1 MTFTAQQIAEF
12 LQGEVIGNKDIE
24 VSSLSKIE
32 EGVSGTLTFLSNP
45 KYTHFIYTTKADVV
59 LVDKTFIPEK
69 PLTVTLIKV
78 ESAYQ
83 SLAKLLTLVD
93 SMKPK
98 KTGIHATAVVADSA
112 KVGDDVYI
120 GAYAC
125 IGAHVKIGNRVKIYP
140 HVFLDDHVV
149 VADDTIIYAHVSV
162 YENCEIGSRCII
174 HAGAVLG
181 ADGFGFAPDEQGHY
195 NKIPQIGNVKLE
207 DDVEVGANT
216 TIDCATM
223 GSTLIHRGV
232 KIDNLIQI
240 AHNVEV
246 GEDTAIAA
254 QSGVAG
260 STKIGKKCVL
270 AGQVGLAGHLT
281 IADGSIFG
289 AQTGVSGHI
298 KEPNQIWQG
307 YPAMPVGTFRRVT
320 VVQKQLPD
328 LQRKIYELER
338 QLEVLK
344 TK

>member
-59 LVDKTFIPEK
+59 LVDKTFIPEQ

>member
-1 MTFTAQQIAEF
+1 MTFTAQQIADF
-12 LQGEVIGNKDIE
+12 LQGEVVGNKDIV
-24 VSSLSKIE
+24 VSELSKIE
-32 EGVSGTLTFLSNP
+32 EGRSGTLTFLSNP

-59 LVDKTFIPEK
+59 LVDQTFEPEQ
-69 PLTVTLIKV
+69 PITATLIKV

-98 KTGIHATAVVADSA
+98 KTGIHATAVISESA
-112 KVGDDVYI
+112 QVGDNAYI

-125 IGAHVKIGNRVKIYP
+125 IGANVKIGNNVKIYP
-140 HVFLDDHVV
+140 HVFLDDNVV
-149 VADDTIIYAHVSV
+149 VEDDSTIYAHVSV
-162 YENCEIGSRCII
+162 YENCEIGKRCII

-195 NKIPQIGNVKLE
+195 HKIPQIGNVKLE

-240 AHNVEV
+240 AHNVEI
-246 GEDTAIAA
+246 GEDTALAA
-254 QSGVAG
+254 QTGIAG
-260 STKIGKKCVL
+260 STKIGKRCVL
-270 AGQVGLAGHLT
+270 AGQVGIAGHLN

-298 KEPNQIWQG
+298 KEAGQIWQG
-307 YPAMPVGTFRRVT
+307 YPAMPVATFRRLSVI
-320 VVQKQLPD
+320 QKQLPD
-328 LQRKIYELER
+328 LQRKIYDLER
-338 QLEVLK
+338 QIEAMK
-344 TK
+344 AK

>member
-1 MTFTAQQIAEF
+1 MTFTAQQIADF
-12 LQGEVIGNKDIE
+12 LQGEVVGNKDIV
-24 VSSLSKIE
+24 VSELSKIE
-32 EGVSGTLTFLSNP
+32 EGRSGTLTFLSNP

-59 LVDKTFIPEK
+59 LVDQTFEPEQ
-69 PLTVTLIKV
+69 PITATLIKV

-98 KTGIHATAVVADSA
+98 KTGIHATAVISESA
-112 KVGDDVYI
+112 QVGDNAYI

-125 IGAHVKIGNRVKIYP
+125 IGANVKIGNNVKIYP
-140 HVFLDDHVV
+140 HVFLDDNVV
-149 VADDTIIYAHVSV
+149 VEDDSTIYAHVSV
-162 YENCEIGSRCII
+162 YENCEIGKRCII

-181 ADGFGFAPDEQGHY
+181 ADGFGFAPDKQGHY
-195 NKIPQIGNVKLE
+195 HKIPQIGNVKLE

-240 AHNVEV
+240 AHNVEI
-246 GEDTAIAA
+246 GEDTALAA
-254 QSGVAG
+254 QTGIAG
-260 STKIGKKCVL
+260 STKIGKRCVL
-270 AGQVGLAGHLT
+270 AGQVGIAGHLN

-298 KEPNQIWQG
+298 KEAGQIWQG
-307 YPAMPVGTFRRVT
+307 YPAMPVATFRRLSVI
-320 VVQKQLPD
+320 QKQLPD
-328 LQRKIYELER
+328 LLRKIYDLER
-338 QLEVLK
+338 EIEAMK